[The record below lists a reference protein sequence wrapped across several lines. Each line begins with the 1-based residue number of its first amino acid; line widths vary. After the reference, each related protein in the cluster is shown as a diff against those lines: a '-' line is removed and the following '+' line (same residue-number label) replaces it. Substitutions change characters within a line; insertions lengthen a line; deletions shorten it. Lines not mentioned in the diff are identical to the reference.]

1 MYQLTTEHSFDSAHF
16 LAGYDGKCGNL
27 HGHRWRVLLTVQS
40 ETLREDRQ
48 QKGMCV
54 DFAEQKK
61 DLRTEL
67 DALDHVLIIEQG
79 SLRESTMKALQEE
92 KFQVVE
98 MPFRP
103 TAENFARYFYELF
116 TLKGYPVAKVEV
128 YETPNNSA
136 VYFV

>member
-54 DFAEQKK
+54 DFAGLKK

>member
-54 DFAEQKK
+54 DFAELKN